1 MNGMGL
7 YESWLA
13 IERATGRP
21 MAQILSE
28 LNEAC
33 GSRYRHNWPSTM
45 RARGYGMDRCPTEVR
60 RYMMRVV
67 LQGELATLGANA
79 TEAQVDMLIARLT

>member
-1 MNGMGL
+1 MGL
-7 YESWLA
+7 FESWLE

-21 MAQILSE
+21 MTQILVE

-33 GSRYRHNWPSTM
+33 GTRYRHNWPSTM
-45 RARGYGMDRCPTEVR
+45 RARGFSMDRCPTEVR

-67 LQGELATLGANA
+67 LQGELAALGAKA
-79 TEAQVDMLIARLT
+79 TAAQVDGLIERLT